1 MRVVVDQCQSAWA
14 GRWRGERERGFFV
27 NVFQKTKNQQVGEVS
42 ANSRIAVKSVTH
54 ERIDH
59 QQLGISLKTEMFGE

>member
-1 MRVVVDQCQSAWA
+1 MPVCMGWPLE
-14 GRWRGERERGFFV
+14 GGEGEGFFV

-59 QQLGISLKTEMFGE
+59 QQLGISLKSEMFGE